1 MASGTQ
7 VWNRATGGQ
16 LNDPYK
22 ASSGGSSS
30 SGFPIPLGWVGDV
43 KNALSGAAKVGGN
56 ALNQAIAASNKRTQG
71 SGGGGGSKGGG
82 GSSAAAQQKAKEDA
96 ERNAVRA
103 EATARVQ
110 EILSAYDGLFGGLD
124 TLLRDRAKTVETDYG
139 EQFGTAAKQYAD
151 SLPMIESSYASL
163 GAADSTD
170 LRDADIKAE
179 DGFKETN
186 KTIKKNKEA
195 DLSKIGQYGSEQKAK
210 WNADRDSVNRLNG
223 RLAGVEDLGEL
234 RSSRNSLE
242 EKLGS
247 VRADSGTLN
256 TDSGARG
263 QLSGLT
269 QDAGRFDSL
278 TNALDAILKSS
289 MGRGVKEAAVQ
300 SVADSGGLSETD
312 KKKTQT
318 MLGNTYAEQA
328 AL

>member
-7 VWNRATGGQ
+7 AWNRATGGQ

-43 KNALSGAAKVGGN
+43 KNALSGAAKVGSN
-56 ALNQAIAASNKRTQG
+56 ALNQAIAVSNKRTQS
-71 SGGGGGSKGGG
+71 SGGGGGSRGP
-82 GSSAAAQQKAKEDA
+82 SAADKAAAKEAA
-96 ERNAVRA
+96 ERNALRA

-170 LRDADIKAE
+170 LRDADIKAG

>member
-7 VWNRATGGQ
+7 ALNQATGLQ
-16 LNDPYK
+16 LKDPYK
-22 ASSGGSSS
+22 APKAPKAPSGPNLARASGSF
-30 SGFPIPLGWVGDV
+30 GLALPQLPGVGG
-43 KNALSGAAKVGGN
+43 ALAGAMSGAAR
-56 ALNQAIAASNKRTQG
+56 LS
-71 SGGGGGSKGGG
+71 GGGSKGGG

>member
-7 VWNRATGGQ
+7 AWNRATGGQ

-43 KNALSGAAKVGGN
+43 KNALSGAAKVGSN
-56 ALNQAIAASNKRTQG
+56 ALNQAIAVSNKRTQS
-71 SGGGGGSKGGG
+71 SGGGGGSRGP
-82 GSSAAAQQKAKEDA
+82 SAADKAAAKEAA

>member
-7 VWNRATGGQ
+7 AWNRATGGQ

-43 KNALSGAAKVGGN
+43 KNALSGAAKVGSN
-56 ALNQAIAASNKRTQG
+56 ALNQAIAVSNKRTQS
-71 SGGGGGSKGGG
+71 SGGGGGSRGP
-82 GSSAAAQQKAKEDA
+82 SAADKAAAKEAA
-96 ERNAVRA
+96 ERNAVRT

>member
-7 VWNRATGGQ
+7 AWNRATGGQ

-43 KNALSGAAKVGGN
+43 KNALSGAAKVGSN
-56 ALNQAIAASNKRTQG
+56 ALNQAIAASNKRTQS
-71 SGGGGGSKGGG
+71 SGGGGGSRGPSTADK
-82 GSSAAAQQKAKEDA
+82 AAAKEAA

>member
-7 VWNRATGGQ
+7 AWNRATGGQ

-43 KNALSGAAKVGGN
+43 KNALSGAAKVGSN
-56 ALNQAIAASNKRTQG
+56 ALNQAIAVSNKRTQS
-71 SGGGGGSKGGG
+71 SGGGGGSRGP
-82 GSSAAAQQKAKEDA
+82 SAADKAAAKEAA
-96 ERNAVRA
+96 ERNALRA

-124 TLLRDRAKTVETDYG
+124 NLLKDRAKTVETDYG

>member
-7 VWNRATGGQ
+7 AWNRATGGQ

-43 KNALSGAAKVGGN
+43 KNALSGAAKVGSN
-56 ALNQAIAASNKRTQG
+56 ALNQAIAVSNKRTQS
-71 SGGGGGSKGGG
+71 SGGGGGSRGP
-82 GSSAAAQQKAKEDA
+82 SAADKAAAKEAA
-96 ERNAVRA
+96 ERNALRA

-110 EILSAYDGLFGGLD
+110 EMLSAYDGLFGGLD
-124 TLLRDRAKTVETDYG
+124 TLLRDRAKTVESDYG